1 MYWHAYQW
9 LAVLVAPTHTPNQ
22 TQSRFNLSRRPHN
35 TRLHHAFSVLV
46 LLQPESDN
54 FLRHC
59 GKCYVSQY
67 IIILSFVR
75 NCLHGE
81 CPDIFKEYFIYPEH
95 RYSTRQPK
103 LYIEPHR
110 TNVAACRIKI
120 KGAKLWNNL
129 SPLIKNKSHLKSFAK
144 IVKQNYINKY

>member
-1 MYWHAYQW
+1 MT
-9 LAVLVAPTHTPNQ
+9 PT
-22 TQSRFNLSRRPHN
+22 LE
-35 TRLHHAFSVLV
+35 LHKELNI
-46 LLQPESDN
+46 LTIND
-54 FLRHC
+54 
-59 GKCYVSQY
+59 
-67 IIILSFVR
+67 IIEVNILSFVR